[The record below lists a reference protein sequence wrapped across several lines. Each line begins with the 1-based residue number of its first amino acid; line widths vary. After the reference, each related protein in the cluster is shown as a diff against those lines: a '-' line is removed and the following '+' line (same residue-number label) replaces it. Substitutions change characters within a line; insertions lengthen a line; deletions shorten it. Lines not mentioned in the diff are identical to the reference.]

1 MIMAKEDYSL
11 EDSIHTIKKNF
22 YWVSHNQIIDLINK
36 LDGKRYISIGGM
48 FDSVP
53 HTKPLPVTGSY
64 KGWIPPSPLDE
75 TLKSNSSYVGPTSMT
90 SQLSQILNK
99 KLSIETLSLMVHIPL
114 YIKL

>member
-1 MIMAKEDYSL
+1 MLEPHSFAEDFN
-11 EDSIHTIKKNF
+11 EA
-22 YWVSHNQIIDLINK
+22 IIDLINK

-75 TLKSNSSYVGPTSMT
+75 TLKSNSSYVGPT
-90 SQLSQILNK
+90 
-99 KLSIETLSLMVHIPL
+99 LSLIHI
-114 YIKL
+114 